1 MGNRYYKVKDVKK
14 CIADGCHEIDE
25 FLETYAVLYES
36 DESLVLAHS
45 GIEYAIDKKH
55 DEFFKQIDDSYQGA
69 INRLDDKLVK
79 IIECNQGDI
88 VDLTAENN
96 ACMMLRK
103 EINQKTD
110 EELQKNLNAYSRLC
124 RKKDE

>member
-1 MGNRYYKVKDVKK
+1 MGNRYYKVKDVRK

-25 FLETYAVLYES
+25 FLETYFVLYEC
-36 DESLVLAHS
+36 DECLVLMRN
-45 GIEYAIDKKH
+45 GIKYAIAKKH
-55 DEFFKQIDDSYQGA
+55 DKFFKQIDDSYQGA

-79 IIECNQGDI
+79 FIECNQGVI
-88 VDLTAENN
+88 VDLAAENN
-96 ACMMLRK
+96 VCMMLRK

-124 RKKDE
+124 RKKR